1 MKLTSRNRRKAVTH
15 VRGFELFGHDLKK
28 VAKKFAG
35 KYACGSSVVKDNTG
49 YEEIDIQGDFVD
61 DLMDYIPKE
70 FPEVYNI
77 MKVFIYTR
85 FVFRLKSRK
94 LNS

>member
-1 MKLTSRNRRKAVTH
+1 L
-15 VRGFELFGHDLKK
+15 DLKK

-61 DLMDYIPKE
+61 DLIDYIPKE
-70 FPEVYNI
+70 FPEV
-77 MKVFIYTR
+77 IYY
-85 FVFRLKSRK
+85 
-94 LNS
+94 